1 MRIVTL
7 LVALLICMVGLVGI
21 VSPEG
26 LMTVGQYAVTPGG
39 LYAIAILRVGIGLL
53 LMLVARDSRAPK
65 TLRALGA
72 VVLVAGLTTPFFGIE
87 RVRAILDWEARHR
100 AVMRSAAVVLLAAG
114 GLIAFAVSGAHRPH
128 PGKRVT

>member
-1 MRIVTL
+1 
-7 LVALLICMVGLVGI
+7 
-21 VSPEG
+21 
-26 LMTVGQYAVTPGG
+26 
-39 LYAIAILRVGIGLL
+39 
-53 LMLVARDSRAPK
+53 
-65 TLRALGA
+65 